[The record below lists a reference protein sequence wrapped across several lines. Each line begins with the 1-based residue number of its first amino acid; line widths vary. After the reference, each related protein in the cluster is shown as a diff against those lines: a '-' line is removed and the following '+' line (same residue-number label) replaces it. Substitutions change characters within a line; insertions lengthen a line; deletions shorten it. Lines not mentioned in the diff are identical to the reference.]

1 MLNKVLFVSFKFMNQ
16 ILILYVNF
24 YYKVKYRELAQSD
37 IRTAIYKFLHKIV
50 FYWRRYTSLNMHVS
64 VVKQDAATYKRCE
77 LHPSR
82 NLYLYLL
89 SAT

>member
-37 IRTAIYKFLHKIV
+37 IRTAIYKFLHKVV

-64 VVKQDAATYKRCE
+64 VE
-77 LHPSR
+77 LSKMQPHIKGV
-82 NLYLYLL
+82 NCTL
-89 SAT
+89 AEICICIF